1 MKDLLDT
8 PGHRIA
14 AARRKAGFTQ
24 DEVAAA
30 AGVHQKTV
38 SRWENDHQLPE
49 GEQLDRL
56 AHHLH
61 LTRSYIL
68 RGVEDAAAF
77 HRGLSAAARIA
88 QQSIHAKTL
97 AFQVEAIESGAPE
110 ADLVHI
116 RTALAVHEEAVQR
129 YFSMPDLNPNELTTV
144 TDAVTAVLRRWL
156 ANRMEAAGIRP
167 GVRANESAVTD
178 ST

>member
-1 MKDLLDT
+1 MDLLDT

-56 AHHLH
+56 AQHLH

-68 RGVEDAAAF
+68 RGVDEAPAF
-77 HRGLSAAARIA
+77 RRGLPEAARVA
-88 QQSIHAKTL
+88 QQTIHARVL
-97 AFQVEAIESGAPE
+97 AFQMEALESGATE
-110 ADLVHI
+110 ADLAHI
-116 RTALAVHEEAVQR
+116 RTALAVHEDAVKR
-129 YFSMPDLNPNELTTV
+129 YLSMPGLNPNQLTTIS
-144 TDAVTAVLRRWL
+144 DAVLAMLRRWL
-156 ANRMEAAGIRP
+156 ANRIESAIKP
-167 GVRANESAVTD
+167 GAQANPSAVTD
-178 ST
+178 TT